1 MDLYRLLSSEKV
13 PVLVPCTLRLA
24 EPFSCCLLV
33 VLSLLEC
40 HTVSCGGRI
49 PVVLSAMDFSLLTV
63 VVDGRVTCCF
73 CQVLL
78 LQIGS
83 QDPHNLTAFTAQFF
97 TIVSVVSINVML
109 LHHGLGGTL
118 WIQCW

>member
-1 MDLYRLLSSEKV
+1 M
-13 PVLVPCTLRLA
+13 
-24 EPFSCCLLV
+24 LV
-33 VLSLLEC
+33 VLSLLGC

-49 PVVLSAMDFSLLTV
+49 PVVLSAMDFSLITV
-63 VVDGRVTCCF
+63 VVDGRVTCGF

-97 TIVSVVSINVML
+97 TIVSVVPINVML

-118 WIQCW
+118 WIQCWLDTVFCYKVKLYPKSGSWLLLGLCAG